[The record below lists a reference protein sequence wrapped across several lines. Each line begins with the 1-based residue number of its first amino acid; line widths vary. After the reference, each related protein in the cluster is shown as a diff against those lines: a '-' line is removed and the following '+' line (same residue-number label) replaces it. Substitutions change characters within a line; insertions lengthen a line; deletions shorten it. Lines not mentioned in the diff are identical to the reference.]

1 MSLIKRKKSSVWW
14 IDFVAPNGE
23 RIRRSTATADRKE
36 AAELHDKL
44 KSEVWRVQ
52 RLGDRPKRIWQDAVV
67 RWLREQAHKASLGD
81 DKRMLRWLH
90 RFLVDRELESINRT
104 LVEAIIEA
112 KQAEGCSN
120 ATVNRHLALLRAIL
134 RRCVRDWEWL
144 DRAPTIRLLKE
155 PTRRVRFLSQ
165 AQALTLLRELPPHLR
180 DMATFALATG
190 LTRGERNGTDLGP
203 GQSVTQARVGP
214 SRSGEGQEGDRRA
227 AQRHGDERHHAPGGQ
242 ASHARVLVPGRPYQ
256 AGQHEGLVPGTQ
268 ARGSGRLSISR
279 TATYLG
285 ELAHPERD
293 AAVRS
298 AGTRRLGDGTH
309 GEALRPSGGGSSG
322 RVRRKCANPWHI
334 PAHQR
339 TAPKLPDE
347 NALEDQ

>member
-23 RIRRSTATADRKE
+23 RIRRSTDTADRKE

-67 RWLREQAHKASLGD
+67 RWLREQAHKASLRD
-81 DKRMLRWLH
+81 DKRMLRWL
-90 RFLVDRELESINRT
+90 DRSLADRQLESINRT

-155 PTRRVRFLSQ
+155 PTRRIRFLSQ
-165 AQALTLLRELPPHLR
+165 TQALTLLHELPPHLR

-190 LTRGERNGTDLGP
+190 L
-203 GQSVTQARVGP
+203 
-214 SRSGEGQEGDRRA
+214 RA
-227 AQRHGDERHHAPGGQ
+227 AN
-242 ASHARVLVPGRPYQ
+242 VT
-256 AGQHEGLVPGTQ
+256 GLIWDQVD
-268 ARGSGRLSISR
+268 LS
-279 TATYLG
+279 
-285 ELAHPERD
+285 
-293 AAVRS
+293 
-298 AGTRRLGDGTH
+298 
-309 GEALRPSGGGSSG
+309 
-322 RVRRKCANPWHI
+322 RKVA
-334 PAHQR
+334 
-339 TAPKLPDE
+339 
-347 NALEDQ
+347 